1 MHPLISHLEDLKDS
15 EIDSKINDLT
25 KKYFQ
30 STNPALKQQ
39 VAMALDSYKEEQAK
53 RRHAEWQKMVDNR
66 DKSLDKLINI
76 Q

>member
-1 MHPLISHLEDLKDS
+1 MHPLIANLEELKDS

-30 STNPALKQQ
+30 TMNPELKQQ
-39 VAMALDSYKEEQAK
+39 ISMALDSYKNEQAV
-53 RRHAEWQKMVDNR
+53 RRQAEWQKMVDNR
-66 DKSLDKLINI
+66 DKNLDKLINI